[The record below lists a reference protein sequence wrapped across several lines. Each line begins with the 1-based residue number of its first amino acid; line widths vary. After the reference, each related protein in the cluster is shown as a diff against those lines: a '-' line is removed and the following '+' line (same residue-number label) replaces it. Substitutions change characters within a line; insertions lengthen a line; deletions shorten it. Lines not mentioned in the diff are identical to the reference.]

1 MAIQIFSSAGGT
13 ASFNG
18 IFVPRA
24 DLAPGGLSADTELDA
39 GVAANIKR
47 DKALYALTYV
57 VASTVSSLAALDA
70 LGISAAVP
78 TLSSISHTTTLTVQR
93 YVKESSDAKLA
104 PIPVPATGANLG
116 RGDIAF
122 TDVFPNATKIAN
134 AGAVAG
140 AGVLIEA
147 APLVSYGAADYAT
160 LNLGT
165 DSRQVFYAMFKDMA
179 TDSTNYPTRSATEA
193 SAVTA
198 RAVGTSTEVALAP
211 ALIDATDPTSGL
223 APAEANITH
232 ILSSGAMGLT
242 FNIVASLA
250 PTGEQTWE
258 VNSVTL

>member
-1 MAIQIFSSAGGT
+1 MAIEIFSSAGGT

-18 IFVPRA
+18 IFVPRT
-24 DLAPGGLSADTELDA
+24 DLAPGGLSADAELDT
-39 GVAANIKR
+39 GVDANVKR

-57 VASTVSSLAALDA
+57 VASTISSLDSLDA

-93 YVKESSDAKLA
+93 HIKENSDAKLA
-104 PIPVPATGANLG
+104 PIPVPLAGANLG

-122 TDVFPNATKIAN
+122 TDIFPNATKIAN

-147 APLVSYGAADYAT
+147 APLVSFGAADYAT

-179 TDSTNYPTRSATEA
+179 INTFSYPTRSATEA
-193 SAVTA
+193 SAITA

-211 ALIDATDPTSGL
+211 ALIDADAPTSGL
-223 APAEANITH
+223 SSLDTNVVH
-232 ILSSGAMGLT
+232 ILSSGAIGLT
-242 FNIVASLA
+242 FNIVSSLA